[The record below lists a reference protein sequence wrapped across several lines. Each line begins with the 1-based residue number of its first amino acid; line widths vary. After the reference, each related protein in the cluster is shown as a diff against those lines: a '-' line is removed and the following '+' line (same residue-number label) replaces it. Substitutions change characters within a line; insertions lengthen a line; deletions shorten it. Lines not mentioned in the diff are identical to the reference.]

1 MSFPEDQGAELKRFF
16 GEIGTAREGGITYLL
31 LHNAGLPPGCAPPRM
46 DLLLCPFERD
56 GYPSRLYFAE
66 RIQCATALNWNGGI
80 RVLERNWFAFSWRVS
95 GGLRLLQMVQ
105 EHLRAL
111 R

>member
-1 MSFPEDQGAELKRFF
+1 MGLPEDQIAELKKFYR
-16 GEIGTAREGGITYLL
+16 EILAANEGGITYLL
-31 LHNAGLPPGCAPPRM
+31 LRDAALPSGCTPARM

-56 GYPSRLYFAE
+56 GYSSRLYFAE
-66 RIQCATALNWNGGI
+66 RVQCVKALNWNSGV
-80 RVLERNWFAFSWRVS
+80 RVLERNWSAFSWRVA